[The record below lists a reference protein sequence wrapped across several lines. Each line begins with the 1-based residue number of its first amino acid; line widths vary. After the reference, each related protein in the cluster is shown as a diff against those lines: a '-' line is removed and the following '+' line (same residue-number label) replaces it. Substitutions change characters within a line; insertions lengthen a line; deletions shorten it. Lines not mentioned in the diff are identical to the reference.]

1 MELSLEAR
9 MCVWKRER
17 YSLTEENGEAIVTVR
32 PVSSAPYLY
41 FPGFKVTEMKVNG
54 EPLSAFKSSDCNDVY
69 CSGPVFMYFPYIR
82 IYSSP
87 NREVRFR
94 LRKIAEVAPQE
105 AEEGEQPLT
114 FTFPACLPIALI
126 IAVVVVAVVAW
137 RVTNRRGKLPL
148 PPPP

>member
-1 MELSLEAR
+1 
-9 MCVWKRER
+9 
-17 YSLTEENGEAIVTVR
+17 
-32 PVSSAPYLY
+32 
-41 FPGFKVTEMKVNG
+41 
-54 EPLSAFKSSDCNDVY
+54 
-69 CSGPVFMYFPYIR
+69 MYFPYIR

-94 LRKIAEVAPQE
+94 LRKIAEVVPQE

-114 FTFPACLPIALI
+114 LTFSACLPIALI

-137 RVTNRRGKLPL
+137 RVANRRGKLPL